1 MTETFNSGFTL
12 KVKTPPSSEGL
23 FLEDVR
29 YSLYN
34 PNCFVISLLSS

>member
-12 KVKTPPSSEGL
+12 KVKNPSGEGGAV
-23 FLEDVR
+23 LEDVR

-34 PNCFVISLLSS
+34 PNCFAISLLSS